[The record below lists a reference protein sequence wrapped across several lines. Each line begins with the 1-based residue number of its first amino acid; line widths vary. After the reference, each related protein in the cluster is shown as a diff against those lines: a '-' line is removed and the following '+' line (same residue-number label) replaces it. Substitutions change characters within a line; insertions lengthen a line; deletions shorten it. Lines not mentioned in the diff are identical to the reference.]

1 MVSADVG
8 DPFKLIIEIEEST
21 KNRNEEV
28 ETDKR
33 IINNNANSI
42 NCRRNST
49 TIDPTL
55 VERLHY
61 RANKER
67 IILGDN
73 MHSY

>member
-1 MVSADVG
+1 M
-8 DPFKLIIEIEEST
+8 
-21 KNRNEEV
+21 NEEF
-28 ETDKR
+28 ETDKM

-67 IILGDN
+67 IILGEN
-73 MHSY
+73 MHSH

>member
-1 MVSADVG
+1 M
-8 DPFKLIIEIEEST
+8 
-21 KNRNEEV
+21 NEEF
-28 ETDKR
+28 EADKI

-49 TIDPTL
+49 AIDPTL

-67 IILGDN
+67 IILGEN